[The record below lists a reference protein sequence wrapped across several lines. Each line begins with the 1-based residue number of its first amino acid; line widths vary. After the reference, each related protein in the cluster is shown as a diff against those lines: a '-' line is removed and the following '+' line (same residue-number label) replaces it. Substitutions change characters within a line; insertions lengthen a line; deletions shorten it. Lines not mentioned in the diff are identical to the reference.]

1 MLRKL
6 VTTVLAF
13 LVVSA
18 AMVAVQP
25 TQAQGTL
32 TLNGT
37 VKVIKADI
45 IASNGVI
52 HIIDS
57 VLLPPAMMSA
67 TMSGTMAMA
76 PTMSGTMMMAP
87 TMSGTMMMA
96 PTMSG
101 TMAMAATMRATM
113 AMSGTMAMAPTMSGT
128 MVMTTT
134 KTIAELAVATPELS
148 TLVAALKAANLV
160 DTFSKPGNFTVFAPT
175 NDAFTKAMTSMNVT
189 AAQVMADVPTL
200 TNILTYHVVPQVLK
214 AADLVKLTSVK
225 TLQGAT
231 ITLAVK

>member
-13 LVVSA
+13 LVVCA

-37 VKVIKADI
+37 VKVVKADI

-67 TMSGTMAMA
+67 TMSGTMAMMA
-76 PTMSGTMMMAP
+76 PTMSGTMAMMAP

-101 TMAMAATMRATM
+101 TMAMAATM
-113 AMSGTMAMAPTMSGT
+113 SGTMT
-128 MVMTTT
+128 MTTT

-148 TLVAALKAANLV
+148 TLVAALTAANLV

-175 NDAFTKAMTSMNVT
+175 NDAFAKAMTSMSMT